1 MLRFGGQIEN
11 QSEGFRCPVCAG
23 EVERVHRN
31 TLDRWAS
38 LFRTVHRFECLN
50 AACGWHGLLGRDS
63 DVEAVPR
70 TSGGA
75 RLAWFVVG
83 VATALG
89 AVQGT
94 RLYLRAQTAPI
105 TVPISPPATLQDA
118 EAESKATPPGQD
130 YNGKALPADDKR
142 VTQNPSPLNLMQ
154 SCAWGVPG
162 GNPYRGTVAQ
172 ALSAAQLPPDIVRE
186 ISHMAERGW
195 DSGQVMISS
204 AGIFTVDRRRGFGNT
219 AKAMGFGNSLC
230 FNMRVNF
237 KPGHVEYATLYEAT
251 DRSGQTY
258 SVMVPYVCQ
267 NVAVLGERYEQ
278 TEDCCTTP
286 EPETWAIVLLGLA
299 ILGWMTWRRQRSRRQ

>member
-1 MLRFGGQIEN
+1 MLRFGGQFES
-11 QSEGFRCPVCAG
+11 QSEGFHCPVCGG
-23 EVERVHRN
+23 EVQRVHRN
-31 TLDRWAS
+31 MLDRWAS
-38 LFRTVHRFECLN
+38 LFRTVHRFECLS
-50 AACGWHGLLGRDS
+50 APCGWHGLLGRDS
-63 DVEAVPR
+63 DVNAAPR
-70 TSGGA
+70 TPWRA
-75 RLAWFVVG
+75 RIAWYVVG

-94 RLYLRAQTAPI
+94 RIYLYPQAASR
-105 TVPISPPATLQDA
+105 PATVSLKGA
-118 EAESKATPPGQD
+118 ETESQATPPGQD
-130 YNGKALPADDKR
+130 YNGKPLAAEDTR
-142 VTQNPSPLNLMQ
+142 VTQNKSPLNLVQ

-162 GNPYRGTVAQ
+162 GNPYRGTVEQ

-237 KPGHVEYATLYEAT
+237 KPGHVEYATLYETT
-251 DRSGQTY
+251 DRAGQTY

-278 TEDCCTTP
+278 TDDCCKTP
-286 EPETWAIVLLGLA
+286 EPGTWAIVLLGLA
-299 ILGWMTWRRQRSRRQ
+299 ILAGITWRRKRAGRK